1 MQIETDL
8 TKKQTHYLIDLLNND
23 YQKMR
28 RTKEGLKNI
37 DLDFINDKCCK
48 TKMLMI
54 ERLEKAMEE
63 NETICHKLDDHL
75 TDINR
80 GYKLNIDEGWKN
92 NG

>member
-8 TKKQTHYLIDLLNND
+8 TEKQTHYLIDLLNND

-28 RTKEGLKNI
+28 RTKEELVKI
-37 DLDFINDKCCK
+37 DLEFINEECSK
-48 TKMLMI
+48 TQNRMI
-54 ERLEKAMEE
+54 ENLEKAMEE

-75 TDINR
+75 TDIGR
-80 GYKLNIDEGWKN
+80 GYKLNIDEEWKN

>member
-28 RTKEGLKNI
+28 RTKEELLKI
-37 DLDFINDKCCK
+37 DLDFINEECGK
-48 TKMLMI
+48 TKMTMI
-54 ERLEKAMEE
+54 ERLDQAMEQ
-63 NETICHKLDDHL
+63 NQNLVHKFDDHL
-75 TDINR
+75 TDIGR
-80 GYKLNIDEGWKN
+80 GYKLNYGEN

>member
-28 RTKEGLKNI
+28 RTKEELLKI
-37 DLDFINDKCCK
+37 DLDFINEEFGK
-48 TKMLMI
+48 TKMTMI
-54 ERLEKAMEE
+54 EKLEKAMEE

-75 TDINR
+75 TDIGR
-80 GYKLNIDEGWKN
+80 GRKLNG
-92 NG
+92 

>member
-8 TKKQTHYLIDLLNND
+8 TEKQTHYLIDLLNND

-28 RTKEGLKNI
+28 RTKEELVKI
-37 DLDFINDKCCK
+37 DLEFINKECSK
-48 TKMLMI
+48 TQNRMI
-54 ERLEKAMEE
+54 ENLEKAMEE

-80 GYKLNIDEGWKN
+80 GYKLNIDEEWKN

>member
-8 TKKQTHYLIDLLNND
+8 TKEQTHYLIDLLNND

-28 RTKEGLKNI
+28 RTKEELVKI
-37 DLDFINDKCCK
+37 DLEFINEECSK
-48 TKMLMI
+48 TQNRMI
-54 ERLEKAMEE
+54 ENLEKAMEE
-63 NETICHKLDDHL
+63 NRTICHKLDDHL
-75 TDINR
+75 TDIGR